1 MTSKKVC
8 DKCKAASLDA
18 YAVECEYCGGSSFTH
33 VRSDKPED
41 ISSFQREAASKSA
54 VLMDNYNPSIIDGL
68 LDTTFQKYTTRK
80 LASFTYK
87 VALFVMGIIVFACG
101 IFLLWAIFNQNTT
114 FPVLLGVLLGIVLV
128 ILFALIWLASLR
140 LRLESFTALVQIAK
154 NTLKS
159 E

>member
-1 MTSKKVC
+1 MTSKKIC
-8 DKCKAASLDA
+8 DKCKVPALDA
-18 YAVECEYCGGSSFTH
+18 FVFECEYCGGSSFTH
-33 VRSDKPED
+33 VRTDDPNDVSN
-41 ISSFQREAASKSA
+41 FQSAAESKS
-54 VLMDNYNPSIIDGL
+54 VVFRDNYNPSIIDGL
-68 LDTTFQKYTTRK
+68 LDTTFEKYTTRR

-87 VALFVMGIIVFACG
+87 VALFVMGIIVLTCS

-128 ILFALIWLASLR
+128 FLFALIWLASLR

>member
-1 MTSKKVC
+1 MTSKKFC
-8 DKCKAASLDA
+8 DKCKVAALDA

-33 VRSDKPED
+33 VRSDDANE
-41 ISSFQREAASKSA
+41 ISTFHREAGGKSA
-54 VLMDNYNPSIIDGL
+54 VFTDNYNPSIIDGL

-128 ILFALIWLASLR
+128 FLFALIWLASLR
-140 LRLESFTALVQIAK
+140 LRLESFTALVQITK